1 MPGTQFRHRR
11 LPARLTLSEWQVLS
25 SLPREPRPHAA
36 AGAVSTVSLS
46 GAGACASAPAS
57 VRPPPPS
64 RGARPA
70 AVGTDWQPAR
80 ERGCPAYRR

>member
-25 SLPREPRPHAA
+25 SLPRTTPACAA
-36 AGAVSTVSLS
+36 AGAVSLS